1 VRSAGR
7 WSGPLLALPLVGC
20 DEGAAG
26 LAAAVGLVVLAG
38 LGAAAVVGRRRVA
51 PPPPGP
57 GQPRS
62 SAECQP
68 VVDAVR
74 GAAGRAG
81 PAAPPPDARLRFVT
95 GQLQAHQRGCLRYE
109 LRLAQVEHNLG
120 APEVRALIGGEDF
133 LLAAPTL
140 ILFDHNIVWK
150 RGELEE
156 LVRLAA
162 GPLGLE
168 VAEGRGSID
177 TRAHEACRAWA
188 RAEAARLVGPLV
200 AGGSG
205 GDGA

>member
-1 VRSAGR
+1 MESVKPGLRWLGQAVTWVR
-7 WSGPLLALPLVGC
+7 L
-20 DEGAAG
+20 
-26 LAAAVGLVVLAG
+26 
-38 LGAAAVVGRRRVA
+38 
-51 PPPPGP
+51 PPGV
-57 GQPRS
+57 GGDER
-62 SAECQP
+62 
-68 VVDAVR
+68 
-74 GAAGRAG
+74 
-81 PAAPPPDARLRFVT
+81 AAPTPEARAPSTGGSAPIGGEPAQTETRLRFVT

-109 LRLAQVEHNLG
+109 LRLAHVEHNLG
-120 APEVRALIGGEDF
+120 DPEVRALIGGEDL

-140 ILFDHNIVWK
+140 ILFDDSIVWR

-156 LVRLAA
+156 LVLLAA

-205 GDGA
+205 AG